1 MGISQEEK
9 YMNTK
14 TRFAGLAMILAMA
27 VMGTTSQMVAD
38 QELRLSARQNK
49 RINGFEAELRGDYR
63 EKNGPDRLNSELEKI
78 NLPTGVPVAFCL
90 VQGGSSSLLG
100 VGPVARVA
108 GIPSAR
114 VELEA
119 NDGDTVPKVSVGDVL
134 EAHQQSAK
142 PFLRNPNC
150 SSPLLISAPFTR

>member
-9 YMNTK
+9 YMK
-14 TRFAGLAMILAMA
+14 TGTRIASLAMILAMA
-27 VMGTTSQMVAD
+27 VMGTTSMVAD
-38 QELRLSARQNK
+38 QSLRLQARQNK

-78 NLPTGVPVAFCL
+78 NLPNGIPVAFCL
-90 VQGGSSSLLG
+90 VQGGSSSLVG
-100 VGPVARVA
+100 VATVARVA

-119 NDGDTVPKVSVGDVL
+119 NDGDTVPKVSAGDVL

-150 SSPLLISAPFTR
+150 SSPILISAPFVK